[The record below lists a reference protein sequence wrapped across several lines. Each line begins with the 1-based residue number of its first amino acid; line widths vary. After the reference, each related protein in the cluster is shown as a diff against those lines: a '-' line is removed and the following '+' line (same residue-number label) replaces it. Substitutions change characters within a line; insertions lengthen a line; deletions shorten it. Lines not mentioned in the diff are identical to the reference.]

1 MNMQHVQNEL
11 KNLAMRAALTKAGNR
26 YALEAD
32 FQKLSGA
39 SRLSMWDVNGLKRVN
54 DQFRHATGAQY
65 LLQFVR
71 AFAATINDQL
81 HRVGGDEFVGLYRFR
96 LIP

>member
-1 MNMQHVQNEL
+1 MNMQHMQNEL

-54 DQFRHATGAQY
+54 D
-65 LLQFVR
+65 
-71 AFAATINDQL
+71 
-81 HRVGGDEFVGLYRFR
+81 
-96 LIP
+96 